1 MELSN
6 YVACKDILGVQTN
19 VKQIGWSFGQPLET
33 ASDEEI
39 SRCRL
44 VIGCTVAP
52 LKAEASEFNSL
63 QKYHYWKGEPDRD
76 ELFYQRNLFAGSK
89 LRLLLRGIG
98 RGQPEII
105 ANRNYFRF
113 VIGRFINLH
122 ALGYHL
128 TDLACALLLGKDLC
142 PLHCSSFSAG
152 DSTVAVIAPANT
164 GKTLTTMRAVLHMGA
179 SFVSEDLAITDGQ
192 HIYAC
197 PWTSTFRY
205 YDELSMSWLLR
216 MRMKLVKIIPPVE
229 LIPVPGD
236 SRKID
241 KYIDKERI
249 VTQKRISHLVIL
261 ARRSGGV
268 EVLNKECALRMVL
281 NLNRYEF
288 SYMKNPMLTAY
299 SYFNPGF
306 DVQALEKRER
316 QILTELASQTTCLL
330 VQSEDPTKFAELILN
345 EIPK

>member
-1 MELSN
+1 MARYN
-6 YVACKDILGVQTN
+6 YVACKEILGLQTN
-19 VKQIGWSFGQPLET
+19 VKKIGWSFGCPSEPV
-33 ASDEEI
+33 SDEEI
-39 SRCRL
+39 NRCRL
-44 VIGCTVAP
+44 VIRCTVDP
-52 LKAEASEFNSL
+52 LNTEASRFSDS
-63 QKYHYWKGEPDRD
+63 QKYHYWKGESGRD

-89 LRLLLRGIG
+89 LRLLLRGIAADS
-98 RGQPEII
+98 PEII
-105 ANRNYFRF
+105 ANKNYFRF

-122 ALGYHL
+122 SLGYHL
-128 TDLACALLLGKDLC
+128 TDLACALLLHKGLC
-142 PLHCSSFSAG
+142 ALHCSGFSVG
-152 DSTVAVIAPANT
+152 DSTVAIIAPANT
-164 GKTLTTMRAVLHMGA
+164 GKTLTTMRAVLHSGA

-216 MRMKLVKIIPPVE
+216 VRMKLIKIIPPME
-229 LIPVPGD
+229 LIPAPGD

-249 VTQKRISHLVIL
+249 VTQKRITHLVIL
-261 ARRSGGV
+261 ANRSGGV

-299 SYFNPGF
+299 SYFNPEF
-306 DVQALEKRER
+306 DIDDAMKQEQ
-316 QILTELASQTTCLL
+316 QILAKLINQTTCLL
-330 VQSEDPTKFAELILN
+330 VQSEEPTKFADLILDK
-345 EIPK
+345 IS